1 VRLFLE
7 IHKSENMKKSL
18 LLKSFFSFLALV
30 FVTVGLNAQLVLY
43 EGFDYTI
50 PGYVGGNGAA
60 GTSSNNWTTHSV
72 TTGQTTTI
80 DLASG
85 NLSYTGLPAS
95 VGNKVSF
102 FSNGNATSRD
112 INRAITTSSTTI
124 YLSALVNVIDNS
136 QISASTPDYFMC
148 IGATSG
154 TAVTILGARLGI
166 KSVNTALNYRLS
178 ICNTSGTGTSYTEF
192 PQDLNFGTTYLI
204 VIKYDRL
211 SSPTVAT
218 LWINP
223 ATLGG
228 SEPTGSISNSSSA
241 STFSAFASMC
251 LRNTATTPK
260 AEIDEIRVGETYASV
275 TPGADVTAPVAA
287 FYPLNNSVDVLINAV
302 PTITFDEGIFKTDGS
317 AVTDADLASL
327 VTFKK
332 TNGSGSD
339 VPFTATINTAK
350 KVITITPS
358 ASLDNSQ
365 LYYLAVGAVKDA
377 SGNQSTASN
386 VTFTTIAAA
395 TPTVTLTY
403 PAGGETFYAGDP
415 VTFTWTS
422 ANVTT
427 VNVEVYVPDNI
438 TRIYSWVP
446 IITGATA
453 SAGKYDYI
461 IPTDAHYGT
470 QYQIRLSDAANS
482 SVNSTSTPFTMI
494 GYASS
499 LTDLRAHNIVNDIVR
514 LGGEVT
520 ITFKKV
526 TGNSKYI
533 QDASA
538 GILIY
543 DLAGVLTTPLN
554 IGDNFKGLEGKIAT
568 YGGVK
573 ELIPTKATVTV
584 TTTGNT
590 VAAPEM
596 TLTDYNTNYAAY
608 ESMLIKLT
616 DVTFPDATVGM
627 TFAPSTNYN
636 LSDGTTTVTFRTF
649 AYIDSIYSD
658 IVKLKQAVPT
668 SHIKMTCIAGF
679 YTSTTTTVQVYS
691 RTLSDFEILTAAEK
705 VSASVP
711 VFYPVP
717 AREMLTVRNISNIR
731 HAEILDAS
739 GRVIRS
745 VNISGE
751 NEINIPVSDLAR
763 GFYFLRLTTPNGKV
777 TSKFIK

>member
-43 EGFDYTI
+43 EGFDYTL
-50 PGYVGGNGAA
+50 PGYIGGNVGAT
-60 GTSSNNWTTHSV
+60 GSSSNNWVTQSV
-72 TTGQTTTI
+72 TTSQTTTI
-80 DLASG
+80 DLYSG
-85 NLSYTGLPAS
+85 SLNYTGFPTPA
-95 VGNKVSF
+95 GNMILMPGTNSTV
-102 FSNGNATSRD
+102 SRD
-112 INRAITTSSTTI
+112 VNRAITTSATTI
-124 YLSALVNVIDNS
+124 YYSALIDIVDNT
-136 QISASTPDYFMC
+136 QLGTTGDYFLS
-148 IGATSG
+148 IGQVAGG
-154 TAVTILGARLGI
+154 TNTVMGARLGV
-166 KSVNTALNYRLS
+166 KSVNSAANYRLLLQ
-178 ICNTSGTGTSYTEF
+178 NTTGGSPSYTEF
-192 PQDLNFGTTYLI
+192 AQDLNFGTTYLI
-204 VIKYDRL
+204 VVKYDRFT
-211 SSPTVAT
+211 SPTVAS
-218 LWINP
+218 LWVNP
-223 ATLGG
+223 TTLGG
-228 SEPTGSISNSSSA
+228 AEPSGSITNSTGTG
-241 STFSAFASMC
+241 TFSAFASIV
-251 LRNTATTPK
+251 LRNGTATPK
-260 AEIDEIRVGETYASV
+260 VYVDEIRVGETYASV

-287 FYPLNNSVDVLINAV
+287 FYPVNNSVDVLINAI
-302 PTITFDEGIFKTDGS
+302 PTITFDEAIFKTDGS

-350 KVITITPS
+350 KVITVTPS

-438 TRIYSWVP
+438 TRIYSWIP

-482 SVNSTSTPFTMI
+482 SVNSTSAAFTMI
-494 GYASS
+494 AYASS
-499 LTDLRAHNIVNDIVR
+499 LTDLRTHNIVNDIVR

-533 QDASA
+533 QDAAA
-538 GILIY
+538 GILVY

-554 IGDNFKGLEGKIAT
+554 TGDNFKGLEGKIAT

-590 VAAPEM
+590 ITAPEM

-616 DVTFPDATVGM
+616 DVTFPDATAGM

-668 SHIKMTCIAGF
+668 SHIRMTCIAGF

-691 RTLSDFEILTAAEK
+691 RTLSDFEIITAAEK

-717 AREMLTVRNISNIR
+717 AREVLTVRNISNIR

-745 VNISGE
+745 VNISGD

-763 GFYFLRLTTPNGKV
+763 GLYFLRLTTPDGKI